1 MDAEEIKKLKIITPE
16 EQAALDGTKEVQRN
30 IYTDQSQFVIEHEK
44 LLSAD
49 SLITVRKHTR
59 FLHFPPHIHNYVE
72 IFYVISGSITHIIE
86 GKRITIHMGEMLFM
100 NQYVRHETIECGEND
115 LAVNFIIKP
124 AFFEQVKQ
132 MVGDGNI
139 LADFMMNILQQ
150 EGSIAQYLYFPVTN
164 DRCIQNLMENI
175 IYSITHLQHNAE
187 RIYQTTVGLLFL
199 YLLNTAE
206 KVQMASDNE
215 NANMLIMA
223 VKQYIREEYRT
234 GTLQELAE
242 RIGYSQSALSR
253 MIKKYAGMNFKEMQ
267 ARQRM
272 KEAFGLLRQTDL
284 PISEIAVSVG
294 YENQNFFYKR
304 FRQEF
309 GMMPKEVRKKM
320 RITGQGIS

>member
-1 MDAEEIKKLKIITPE
+1 MDAEEIKLLKKITPE
-16 EQAALDGTKEVQRN
+16 EQAALEGKKEVQRS
-30 IYTDQSQFVIEHEK
+30 IYTNQTQFVIEHEK

-59 FLHFPPHIHNYVE
+59 FIHFPLHIHNYVE
-72 IFYVISGSITHIIE
+72 IFYVISGSITHVIE

-100 NQYVRHETIECGEND
+100 NQYVQHETIACGEND

-139 LADFMMNILQQ
+139 LADFMMNVLQQ
-150 EGSIAQYLYFPVTN
+150 EGSTAQYLYFPVTD

-175 IYSITHLQHNAE
+175 IYSITHVQYNVE
-187 RIYQTTVGLLFL
+187 RIHQTTVGLLFL
-199 YLLNTAE
+199 YLLNRAE
-206 KVQMASDNE
+206 KVQMASDKE

-223 VKQYIREEYRT
+223 VKQYIRDEYRT
-234 GTLQELAE
+234 GTLQELAG

-253 MIKKYAGMNFKEMQ
+253 LIKKYTGLNFKEMQ

-272 KEAFGLLRQTDL
+272 KEAFGLLRQTNL
-284 PISEIAVSVG
+284 PISEIAVRVG

-304 FRQEF
+304 FRQEY
-309 GMMPKEVRKKM
+309 GMMPKEVR
-320 RITGQGIS
+320 RQIQNC